1 MASLTINCGS
11 MLLGMLENGTNMY
24 VWTVTVNGFLYETGR
39 SGNYAAMN
47 EHMEQIKERIRKE
60 WRQTVKNLPEP
71 ELIPGQTC
79 TSISC
84 GKTGTVFTAPDLN
97 AQMKTTA
104 NKWARCSACQSIW
117 MLRAK
122 SDSLAKPD

>member
-60 WRQTVKNLPEP
+60 WRQRWMSRFDALD
-71 ELIPGQTC
+71 LGRCPGCGESDCSGTGGG
-79 TSISC
+79 SC
-84 GKTGTVFTAPDLN
+84 VLYP
-97 AQMKTTA
+97 
-104 NKWARCSACQSIW
+104 
-117 MLRAK
+117 
-122 SDSLAKPD
+122 